1 MCCAGEALIFRSL
14 RSRCGTH
21 YLRIFRE
28 KKRWAR
34 LIRPF
39 DGSPFE
45 FECRGEFEAY
55 VRARNTTGRYTVKI
69 RNWIRR
75 AVAAVLLLAALGA
88 SARGQRVK
96 VWVSSNGE
104 LSRMY
109 QLLTTAFPSA
119 PGEEFAAAF
128 RIEISHDW

>member
-34 LIRPF
+34 SIRLV
-39 DGSPFE
+39 DTSPFE
-45 FECRGEFEAY
+45 FECRGEFEVY

-75 AVAAVLLLAALGA
+75 AAVALSMLAALA
-88 SARGQRVK
+88 TVARGQRVK

>member
-1 MCCAGEALIFRSL
+1 M
-14 RSRCGTH
+14 
-21 YLRIFRE
+21 
-28 KKRWAR
+28 
-34 LIRPF
+34 
-39 DGSPFE
+39 
-45 FECRGEFEAY
+45 
-55 VRARNTTGRYTVKI
+55 KI

-75 AVAAVLLLAALGA
+75 AAVALSMLAALA
-88 SARGQRVK
+88 TVARGQRVK

>member
-1 MCCAGEALIFRSL
+1 LVD
-14 RSRCGTH
+14 T
-21 YLRIFRE
+21 
-28 KKRWAR
+28 
-34 LIRPF
+34 
-39 DGSPFE
+39 SPFE
-45 FECRGEFEAY
+45 FECRGEFEVY
-55 VRARNTTGRYTVKI
+55 VRARNTTGRDTVKI

-75 AVAAVLLLAALGA
+75 AVAAVLLLLAALGA

-96 VWVSSNGE
+96 VWVSSNDE